1 MTKQTQNVLS
11 LFLSLTCLSVVACT
25 PKEGYVVDSYHE
37 QKIED
42 LAEEVKI
49 PSKAWDILE
58 GKSTAAHGSSEEQ
71 SPEASSV
78 LAKEF
83 VFSEVTVFLVEKNP
97 GVLKRPAYKIS
108 LPRGGGEIDL
118 DHYMGISPGS
128 FFVGFEYPEFVDA
141 QDKKVL
147 FVSQAK
153 KRKIDDIVYGLGC
166 NQFVDITSKF
176 FEAMKRE
183 GLKVNTTRDRH
194 LSVLGGH
201 FLFSAQKNNTVYVSQ
216 VSFTDSNKT
225 NLFCEAP

>member
-1 MTKQTQNVLS
+1 
-11 LFLSLTCLSVVACT
+11 
-25 PKEGYVVDSYHE
+25 
-37 QKIED
+37 
-42 LAEEVKI
+42 
-49 PSKAWDILE
+49 
-58 GKSTAAHGSSEEQ
+58 
-71 SPEASSV
+71 
-78 LAKEF
+78 
-83 VFSEVTVFLVEKNP
+83 
-97 GVLKRPAYKIS
+97 
-108 LPRGGGEIDL
+108 
-118 DHYMGISPGS
+118 MGISPGS